1 VNNTEC
7 QSVVVGLDHVQLA
20 MPKGQERLAE
30 EFYCQLL
37 GFQKV
42 QKPSHLEQRG
52 GCWFTAN
59 GVSIHLGVDPQFVPA
74 RKAHPGFVV
83 KSLAEVKNRLEAAG
97 IEIVLDTQ
105 ISGFERFYASDP
117 FGNRLEFM
125 EPIKSSSSGPEVKS
139 GRKKS
144 VI

>member
-1 VNNTEC
+1 MNSTEF
-7 QSVVVGLDHVQLA
+7 QPAVIALNHVQLA
-20 MPKGQERLAE
+20 MPKGEERLAE
-30 EFYCQLL
+30 EFYCGLL

-42 QKPSHLEQRG
+42 SKPSHLEQRG

-59 GVSIHLGVDPQFVPA
+59 GVNLHLGVDLQFVPA

-83 KSLAEVKNRLEAAG
+83 KGLSALKNRLEAAG
-97 IEIVLDTQ
+97 IEIVCDTQ

-125 EPIKSSSSGPEVKS
+125 EPTDSRRNTRSL
-139 GRKKS
+139 
-144 VI
+144 